1 MCLQKVYSP
10 GTMFRGVRTRF
21 LDIQRKVVLSSMS
34 SFIFG
39 AIDWDWGVIY
49 QTLPYLLKASVTTI
63 KLAVISIFFGLI
75 IGLIVA
81 LMKISSVKILNLVG
95 QLYTWIFRGIPLLV
109 QLFLIYFG
117 LSAALGIDL
126 KSFTA
131 AVIGISICGGA
142 YIAEIIRSGILS
154 IDNGQMEAALSLGMS
169 RRMAMRKIIIPQ
181 TYRRLIPPLG
191 NEFISLIKDT
201 ALASTITVTDL
212 LRTAQ
217 VYSGS
222 LYKPF
227 EMYVTAAVMYLIMIT
242 VITAL
247 LSFVERRLA
256 KKGF

>member
-1 MCLQKVYSP
+1 M
-10 GTMFRGVRTRF
+10 M
-21 LDIQRKVVLSSMS
+21 
-34 SFIFG
+34 FG
-39 AIDWDWGVIY
+39 AVNWDWSVVT

-63 KLAVISIFFGLI
+63 ELAIISICFGLI

-81 LMKISSVKILNLVG
+81 LMKISSIKILNWIG

-126 KSFTA
+126 DSFTA
-131 AVIGISICGGA
+131 AIFGISICGGA

-154 IDNGQMEAALSLGMS
+154 IDSGQMEAALSLGMN
-169 RRMAMRKIIIPQ
+169 RRLAMRKIIIPQ

-217 VYSGS
+217 IYSGS

-227 EMYVTAAVMYLIMIT
+227 EMYVTAAIIYLFLIT
-242 VITAL
+242 IITAL

>member
-1 MCLQKVYSP
+1 ML
-10 GTMFRGVRTRF
+10 
-21 LDIQRKVVLSSMS
+21 
-34 SFIFG
+34 FG
-39 AIDWDWGVIY
+39 AVDWDWGVIA

-63 KLAVISIFFGLI
+63 ELAVISIFFGLI
-75 IGLIVA
+75 IGLVVA
-81 LMKISSVKILNLVG
+81 LMKISHIKVFQIFG

-126 KSFTA
+126 DSFVA
-131 AVIGISICGGA
+131 AIIGISICGGA
-142 YIAEIIRSGILS
+142 YIAEIIRSCILS
-154 IDNGQMEAALSLGMS
+154 IDPGQMEAALSLGMD
-169 RRMAMRKIIIPQ
+169 RRLAMRKIVIPQ

-191 NEFISLIKDT
+191 NEFINLIKDT

-217 VYSGS
+217 IYSGS

-227 EMYVTAAVMYLIMIT
+227 EMYVSAAVIYLILIT
-242 VITAL
+242 VITLILNYA
-247 LSFVERRLA
+247 ERRLT